1 MPPHSFPR
9 ERCYDRGA
17 ACVVLYVCES
27 NCWGSWFQPPS
38 RGIVYLLA
46 PIRAELLRG
55 GSACGGSRR
64 TRRCS
69 KNQIREELAEAA
81 AGNLKFEIA
90 RGAVQPAEI
99 HQQRNFGPGFRS
111 FRREANIAQHTGHVG
126 GAFFLDAGNA
136 RGYAFIAASP
146 RAQRRFP
153 LRAGKIGAM
162 LDKARPARRG
172 AWRDDSIVEPRGF
185 VAFPA
190 VQHLRQQLFAILKM
204 PVEAAFAD
212 AEVARQQFNAHG
224 FNSLGGKARERSTNP
239 IVGLQWRR
247 FKRGCG
253 SHVVFYACRGT
264 IPECN
269 GRVKLRDCYDFKIAS
284 AAAKISGASPKPASQ
299 CTPASLRNQVSWRLA
314 KRRVACWICR
324 TASFSLSR
332 PARCSR
338 NCEYPMNWNGFASAG
353 TPLAMSARTSSS
365 HPAASI
371 ASVRA

>member
-1 MPPHSFPR
+1 MS
-9 ERCYDRGA
+9 YGD
-17 ACVVLYVCES
+17 LM
-27 NCWGSWFQPPS
+27 
-38 RGIVYLLA
+38 
-46 PIRAELLRG
+46 RG
-55 GSACGGSRR
+55 GSARVSSRG
-64 TRRCS
+64 TRRCG
-69 KNQIREELAEAA
+69 KNQIGEELAEAA
-81 AGNLKFEIA
+81 AGNLELEMA
-90 RGAVQPAEI
+90 RGAAQPAEI
-99 HQQRNFGPGFRS
+99 HQQGDLSPRFRS
-111 FRREANIAQHTGHVG
+111 FRRETDVAQNAGDMR

-136 RGYAFIAASP
+136 RSHTIIAASP

-153 LRAGKIGAM
+153 PRAGKISAM
-162 LDKARPARRG
+162 LHEARPPRRSLR
-172 AWRDDSIVEPRGF
+172 RDDCIVEPRSL

-190 VQHLRQQLFAILKM
+190 VQHLRQQLLAILKM

-212 AEVARQQFNAHG
+212 AEIPRQQFDAHG
-224 FNSLGGKARERSTNP
+224 FNSLGGKARKRGANP
-239 IVGLQWRR
+239 VVGLQWRR

-253 SHVVFYACRGT
+253 SHVVFYVCRGT

>member
-1 MPPHSFPR
+1 MAPHSFPR

-17 ACVVLYVCES
+17 ACVVLYICES

-38 RGIVYLLA
+38 RGIVYPLA

-64 TRRCS
+64 TRRCG

-81 AGNLKFEIA
+81 AGNLEFEIA

-99 HQQRNFGPGFRS
+99 YEQRDFSPRFRR

-126 GAFFLDAGNA
+126 GAFFLDAGDA
-136 RGYAFIAASP
+136 RGHAFVAASP
-146 RAQRRFP
+146 RAQRSFP
-153 LRAGKIGAM
+153 ARAGKISAM
-162 LDKARPARRG
+162 LDEARPARRRVR
-172 AWRDDSIVEPRGF
+172 RDDSIVEPGGF

-224 FNSLGGKARERSTNP
+224 FDSLGGKARERSTNP

-253 SHVVFYACRGT
+253 SHVVFYVCRGT
-264 IPECN
+264 IPECIE
-269 GRVKLRDCYDFKIAS
+269 RVKLRDCYDFAIAS
-284 AAAKISGASPKPASQ
+284 AAATISGASPRQASHRGHK
-299 CTPASLRNQVSWRLA
+299 SLVS
-314 KRRVACWICR
+314 
-324 TASFSLSR
+324 
-332 PARCSR
+332 
-338 NCEYPMNWNGFASAG
+338 
-353 TPLAMSARTSSS
+353 TPLSAT
-365 HPAASI
+365 
-371 ASVRA
+371 